1 MDIQTAAAAA
11 AASSHFLCQR
21 LKRTRRR
28 FHGKNSEVIEN
39 IC

>member
-21 LKRTRRR
+21 LKRTRR

>member
-11 AASSHFLCQR
+11 AAAASSHFR
-21 LKRTRRR
+21 LKRTRR